1 MFGLSQTSDVGRV
14 GTQSGSGLGQEIEL
28 CAHER
33 TAPGSGL
40 RCPIYN
46 CVYKGLSLTDRI

>member
-1 MFGLSQTSDVGRV
+1 LSRG
-14 GTQSGSGLGQEIEL
+14 
-28 CAHER
+28 
-33 TAPGSGL
+33 GL